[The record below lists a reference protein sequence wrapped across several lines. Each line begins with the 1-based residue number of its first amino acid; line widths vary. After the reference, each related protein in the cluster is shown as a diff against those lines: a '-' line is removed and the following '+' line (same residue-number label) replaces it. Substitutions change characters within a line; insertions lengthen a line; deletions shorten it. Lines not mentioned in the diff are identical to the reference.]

1 MKKQFNTLLYT
12 GLVIVGLPFL
22 VLIILIVL
30 PIISKKD
37 NIDTKVDDNV
47 KIYDTVTVEKI
58 VKIYDT
64 IPVEKIKWIEK
75 VKTDTL
81 N

>member
-12 GLVIVGLPFL
+12 GLVIVGLPVI
-22 VLIILIVL
+22 VLTILITL
-30 PIISKKD
+30 PIISK
-37 NIDTKVDDNV
+37 NNAIDTKVEEHV
-47 KIYDTVTVEKI
+47 KIYDTVPVEKI
-58 VKIYDT
+58 IKIYDT